1 MPWPGSPHG
10 SSRGPSLQGSFEVS
24 PGVPWVHGALEVLQD
39 ERGRGARSLT
49 GWALTRGGLMAPSG
63 TGVRPPRPPS
73 RGPGHRTMW
82 SYGWAFRGVTV
93 PSGVGHRMGWGTIFP
108 PSIARG
114 VPLESSM
121 NGVTWGLQRVSW
133 ARAEQGIPVGS
144 DSPLNLWGSRAGTQ
158 IHAPQVHGPSWV
170 GGWSIIRMGVPSVGG
185 PSGPHGTGSRGPS
198 RPLIRATWTG
208 SSGGSGSSYGA
219 RASYPWTGTP
229 PRGGPPSSIGSLTD
243 PSEGEDRTRAIMG
256 LSGPHGSSDGRSNG
270 PPRARVEVVGPWG
283 PGRRSSFQTGGNP
296 SRFLLHSS
304 LGPEGRRSDGP
315 PQRGTEGAA
324 RRARPLWAPATDWA
338 CLRPRAARVSVS
350 LASLASPASLI
361 TSHHLLSS
369 LIVSRVPYRLLSSLI
384 VPRHL
389 SSLSSRPQPPHSS
402 RGSPW
407 PLSCPPMD
415 PHALSCHLMAPH
427 APLTPLESPRGPP
440 SQASPLPPSALPTP
454 AHTPPHPSTTSGSPL
469 PHPSDSSPQPPGLQI
484 LLD

>member
-170 GGWSIIRMGVPSVGG
+170 GGGPSYGWGFLRSGVRPVLTGQDPGGLHVPSY
-185 PSGPHGTGSRGPS
+185 GPHGPGHQGDPGHHMGPGPHIHGRGLPHGAGPLHRSGPS
-198 RPLIRATWTG
+198 RILQRVKIGHGLSWDFQAPTG
-208 SSGGSGSSYGA
+208 H
-219 RASYPWTGTP
+219 RTDDRTG
-229 PRGGPPSSIGSLTD
+229 PRGH
-243 PSEGEDRTRAIMG
+243 E
-256 LSGPHGSSDGRSNG
+256 
-270 PPRARVEVVGPWG
+270 
-283 PGRRSSFQTGGNP
+283 
-296 SRFLLHSS
+296 
-304 LGPEGRRSDGP
+304 
-315 PQRGTEGAA
+315 
-324 RRARPLWAPATDWA
+324 
-338 CLRPRAARVSVS
+338 
-350 LASLASPASLI
+350 
-361 TSHHLLSS
+361 
-369 LIVSRVPYRLLSSLI
+369 
-384 VPRHL
+384 
-389 SSLSSRPQPPHSS
+389 
-402 RGSPW
+402 
-407 PLSCPPMD
+407 
-415 PHALSCHLMAPH
+415 
-427 APLTPLESPRGPP
+427 
-440 SQASPLPPSALPTP
+440 
-454 AHTPPHPSTTSGSPL
+454 
-469 PHPSDSSPQPPGLQI
+469 
-484 LLD
+484 